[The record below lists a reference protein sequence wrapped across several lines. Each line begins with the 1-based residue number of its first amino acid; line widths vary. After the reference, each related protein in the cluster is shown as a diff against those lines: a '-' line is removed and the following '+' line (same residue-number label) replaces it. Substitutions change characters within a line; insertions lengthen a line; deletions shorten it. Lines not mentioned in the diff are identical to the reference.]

1 MTFFLKG
8 ATRMSPK
15 ILRSAI
21 AAGLI
26 FLGSSAVAYSQ
37 EAAGEAYEPKISK
50 EMWSFAGPFGKFDRA
65 QLQRGYK
72 VYKEVCSNC
81 HSMKFVSFRNLGQ
94 EGGPGFSEA
103 EVKALAAT
111 VKVQDGP
118 NDKGEMFE
126 RPGKPSD
133 TFPSPFPNAEAAKA
147 ANNGAVPPD
156 MSLLAKARSDEK
168 KFPQFVFNAFLQY
181 QEYGADY
188 IHSLLTSYGPED
200 AKVCETGYY
209 NTAYIGSKPCFAMP
223 KPLNDGQVTYD
234 DGTKETADQY
244 ARDVSAFL
252 MWAAEPKLEER
263 KETGFKVIIFL
274 IVFAGL
280 LYLTKRRIW
289 SSVAH

>member
-8 ATRMSPK
+8 AARVSRG
-15 ILRSAI
+15 LI
-21 AAGLI
+21 AAGLV
-26 FLGSSAVAYSQ
+26 LMGSSAIAYGQ
-37 EAAGEAYEPKISK
+37 EAAGEAYEPKITK
-50 EMWSFAGPFGKFDRA
+50 QMWTFAGPFGKFDQG

-81 HSMKFVSFRNLGQ
+81 HSMKFVSFRNLSQ

-103 EVKALAAT
+103 QVKALAAT
-111 VKVQDGP
+111 VKVKDGP
-118 NDKGEMFE
+118 NDQGEMFE

-133 TFPSPFPNAEAAKA
+133 NFPSPFPNAEAAKA

-168 KFPQFVFNAFLQY
+168 HFPQFIFNAFLQY
-181 QEYGADY
+181 QEYGPDY
-188 IHSLLTSYGPED
+188 IYSLMNSYGPD
-200 AKVCETGYY
+200 DSKACETGYN

-223 KPLNDGQVTYD
+223 KPLSDGLVSYD
-234 DGTKETADQY
+234 DGSKETVDQY

-263 KETGFKVIIFL
+263 KETGFKVIVFL
-274 IVFAGL
+274 IVLAGL
-280 LYLTKRRIW
+280 LYFTKRRVW
-289 SSVAH
+289 SNVAH